1 MTIIKIT
8 DIPYLTEEVIEKYKN
23 AIVVSAEGMII
34 KMNSL
39 MLCAI
44 SRSIKMA
51 LNDDCDDYVIITE
64 FTLEEL
70 KQLKAYYIGGVSEK
84 ISESMIKS
92 FGLKRI
98 NDRNNAMNQKQR
110 IIDDDN
116 FIDNNMKK
124 DHDFILKTP
133 DHLIAVVEPLE
144 NSMNI
149 STTADII
156 PMEIKTSLAE
166 DEDMKNESFDQ
177 NIHNIKDEFINDG
190 KEFDF
195 DLEYFSDDSVGD
207 PTVEEIITD
216 EKNEIETKKKLSE
229 DDIDWEPGKHS
240 KREYKYFFKE
250 LSQKDLKLL
259 KTFELPKSL
268 ESYKR
273 KPKNLLHLK
282 KNKIEETKNDE
293 TKPFQCSQCS
303 LRVPT
308 EMHIKSH
315 IIKHHFEHLRCPY
328 CDSLNG
334 VFHLEDVDEFKKHI
348 FVHFNI
354 SKHAEK
360 YKTGCIQCG
369 KHDRPDKL
377 TKHLKQ
383 RGPLHNDECSQCSRK
398 MASFHEYQNHVND
411 QHYGVWKYK
420 CGYCSLIFDDRKE
433 CLRHTRKVH
442 RQHEFKL
449 KPTKEQ
455 PVKSKVFA
463 SKVKIKGV
471 CHLCGSNSNDIKWHM
486 YYNHSTSDPIL
497 CTQCD
502 QLFPTQQKLNGHM
515 RNIHIKTPCPHCGV
529 LVTKKTLHRHIL
541 QKHTANH
548 EKPYQCQEKDCG
560 KGFLTKTALDE
571 HMNVHTGEK
580 PFKCKYCPA
589 AYGSFGTKAMHERG
603 HLGIKRKPKKG

>member
-92 FGLKRI
+92 FGLKKI
-98 NDRNNAMNQKQR
+98 DDRNNAMNQKQR
-110 IIDDDN
+110 IIDDEN
-116 FIDNNMKK
+116 FIDNNIKK

-156 PMEIKTSLAE
+156 PMEIKTSLVE

-177 NIHNIKDEFINDG
+177 NIHNIKDEFIKEG

-216 EKNEIETKKKLSE
+216 ENNEIETKKKLSE

-250 LSQKDLKLL
+250 LSQKDLKL
-259 KTFELPKSL
+259 
-268 ESYKR
+268 
-273 KPKNLLHLK
+273 
-282 KNKIEETKNDE
+282 
-293 TKPFQCSQCS
+293 
-303 LRVPT
+303 
-308 EMHIKSH
+308 
-315 IIKHHFEHLRCPY
+315 
-328 CDSLNG
+328 
-334 VFHLEDVDEFKKHI
+334 
-348 FVHFNI
+348 
-354 SKHAEK
+354 
-360 YKTGCIQCG
+360 
-369 KHDRPDKL
+369 
-377 TKHLKQ
+377 
-383 RGPLHNDECSQCSRK
+383 
-398 MASFHEYQNHVND
+398 
-411 QHYGVWKYK
+411 
-420 CGYCSLIFDDRKE
+420 
-433 CLRHTRKVH
+433 
-442 RQHEFKL
+442 
-449 KPTKEQ
+449 
-455 PVKSKVFA
+455 
-463 SKVKIKGV
+463 
-471 CHLCGSNSNDIKWHM
+471 
-486 YYNHSTSDPIL
+486 
-497 CTQCD
+497 
-502 QLFPTQQKLNGHM
+502 
-515 RNIHIKTPCPHCGV
+515 
-529 LVTKKTLHRHIL
+529 
-541 QKHTANH
+541 
-548 EKPYQCQEKDCG
+548 
-560 KGFLTKTALDE
+560 
-571 HMNVHTGEK
+571 
-580 PFKCKYCPA
+580 
-589 AYGSFGTKAMHERG
+589 
-603 HLGIKRKPKKG
+603 